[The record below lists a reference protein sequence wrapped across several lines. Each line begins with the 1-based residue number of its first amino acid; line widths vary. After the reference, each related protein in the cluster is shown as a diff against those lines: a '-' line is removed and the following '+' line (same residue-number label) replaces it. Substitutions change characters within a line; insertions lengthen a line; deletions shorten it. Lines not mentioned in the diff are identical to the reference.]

1 MLISM
6 MSSPLAGYLDDWTDE
21 ALCGWMEQPSPPEY
35 IVKEVKKR
43 AIFCNNAL
51 PVDPKAASDK
61 NLNALKNSG
70 IKIYDIIFSDEIK
83 EEELN
88 IKIINLIE
96 EHCERGFKEW
106 SKWGEE
112 SPYGDSEYYPI
123 FIKFLKQRFLKNLW
137 ESYQIRLTPFE

>member
-1 MLISM
+1 MENYEDNEKFVEEFCNEYEIVHDR
-6 MSSPLAGYLDDWTDE
+6 YLDF
-21 ALCGWMEQPSPPEY
+21 
-35 IVKEVKKR
+35 R
-43 AIFCNNAL
+43 
-51 PVDPKAASDK
+51 
-61 NLNALKNSG
+61 
-70 IKIYDIIFSDEIK
+70 DEIK
-83 EEELN
+83 EDELN

>member
-1 MLISM
+1 MEKYEEYEDFVEGYCKEHDLVYDS
-6 MSSPLAGYLDDWTDE
+6 YLD
-21 ALCGWMEQPSPPEY
+21 
-35 IVKEVKKR
+35 
-43 AIFCNNAL
+43 
-51 PVDPKAASDK
+51 
-61 NLNALKNSG
+61 
-70 IKIYDIIFSDEIK
+70 FSDEIK